1 LNLLDR
7 SAILLVSIALSV
19 GLIALLSGF
28 FASRDQGTVLVSRT
42 VTGKRFRDLG
52 DAVLRPGQPRPR
64 YDSNPPTSGAHLPVA
79 VTQDAVR
86 LNEDQ
91 VLGALA
97 AGDVVIAYGGP
108 LPPPGLSTLASALAP
123 SFTPALAQAGQA
135 VILDQRPGTLGLIG
149 LAWAHMIRVAD
160 ASSPSLRAFA
170 AYWLGH
176 GAPRRRS
183 ANRRV
188 RP

>member
-1 LNLLDR
+1 LSLLER
-7 SAILLVSIALSV
+7 SAILLVSIALAV

-28 FASRDQGTVLVSRT
+28 FASRDQGTVSISRT

-52 DAVLRPGQPRPR
+52 DALLRPGQPRPR
-64 YDSNPPTSGAHLPVA
+64 YDSNPPTSGAHLSIPVTRDG
-79 VTQDAVR
+79 VQ

-91 VLGALA
+91 LLSALA
-97 AGDVVIAYGGP
+97 VGDVVIAYAGGA
-108 LPPPGLSTLASALAP
+108 PPPGLPTLASALAP

-135 VILDQRPGTLGLIG
+135 VILDQRPGTVGLIG
-149 LAWAHMIRVAD
+149 LAWAHMIRVGD
-160 ASSPSLRAFA
+160 ASSPRLREFA

-176 GAPRRRS
+176 GAPRRRR
-183 ANRRV
+183 AKPRA